1 MLLASSSWSFF
12 VQIIPKHIKEVFAD
26 VFVVFLFNF
35 FVSVSFVRS
44 LYFSIALS
52 RRASAR
58 FSKGALTSA
67 FDFMVLTWTR
77 CFVVL
82 ALLDHR
88 EGYHYNSIC
97 LPFATK
103 LEYSYMNKM
112 KYIFIY
118 WQKIKTR
125 CVCFFFN
132 ILKSLFLWKLYFY
145 SLFSHFFF
153 YFKNYIRF
161 YLKNHSKYF
170 FILQFTASIEVS
182 SFF

>member
-1 MLLASSSWSFF
+1 MLLASSSWSF
-12 VQIIPKHIKEVFAD
+12 
-26 VFVVFLFNF
+26 LFKLYQNILRKYLLTYLWF
-35 FVSVSFVRS
+35 FSSFFSVSFARS
-44 LYFSIALS
+44 LYFSNSLS
-52 RRASAR
+52 RQTSAR

-103 LEYSYMNKM
+103 LEYIWNKM

-125 CVCFFFN
+125 CFFFQYFKISVSLETLFLLAFFTFFFS
-132 ILKSLFLWKLYFY
+132 ILKT
-145 SLFSHFFF
+145 
-153 YFKNYIRF
+153 
-161 YLKNHSKYF
+161 
-170 FILQFTASIEVS
+170 ILDFT
-182 SFF
+182 

>member
-35 FVSVSFVRS
+35 FVSVSFARS

-77 CFVVL
+77 CSVVL

-103 LEYSYMNKM
+103 LEYTWTKWN
-112 KYIFIY
+112 IFLYTDRRSRPDVCIFFQY
-118 WQKIKTR
+118 FKISVSLETLFLLAFFT
-125 CVCFFFN
+125 FFF
-132 ILKSLFLWKLYFY
+132 LF
-145 SLFSHFFF
+145 
-153 YFKNYIRF
+153 
-161 YLKNHSKYF
+161 
-170 FILQFTASIEVS
+170 
-182 SFF
+182 